1 MCKAGTSLV
10 GVSEAAASPCSLV
23 LPLIRGDGRALHDP
37 LPHHLAVESVG
48 PMGVV
53 RPGWVTGWVAGTFL
67 QGVII
72 VWYRSCLQGC
82 SADLLDCKSTCGEFT
97 LRKIL
102 HILHRWCLHS
112 TLSCIQLVAR

>member
-37 LPHHLAVESVG
+37 LPHHLAVEAMR

-53 RPGWVTGWVAGTFL
+53 RPGWFTGWDAGTLL
-67 QGVII
+67 QGV
-72 VWYRSCLQGC
+72 V
-82 SADLLDCKSTCGEFT
+82 AALLLVPRCP
-97 LRKIL
+97 LIL
-102 HILHRWCLHS
+102 I
-112 TLSCIQLVAR
+112 